1 MHVRRP
7 RPAPTT
13 EVAGAQLATA
23 PGPADSYEGG
33 TDVKK
38 ATDDGGAP
46 EVVEAPGF
54 TVTDPQGRTRLFL
67 GDLSG
72 LNEPWRPGF
81 ALYDEHGTE
90 RVSLLLG
97 DAGPILSYTADDG
110 DTRLEIGVVDR
121 RTEGTD
127 PGPFLV
133 VVGPHGETAWSVRV
147 NDEGLVPGD

>member
-1 MHVRRP
+1 M
-7 RPAPTT
+7 
-13 EVAGAQLATA
+13 
-23 PGPADSYEGG
+23 
-33 TDVKK
+33 KK
-38 ATDDGGAP
+38 ATDERDAP

-72 LNEPWRPGF
+72 PNESWRPGF
-81 ALYDEHGTE
+81 ALYDEDGTE

-97 DAGPILSYTADDG
+97 DAGPVLSYTDDDG
-110 DTRLEIGVVDR
+110 DTRLEVGVVDPD
-121 RTEGTD
+121 TEGTD

-147 NDEGLVPGD
+147 NDEGLVRGS